1 MANNPETLSQLY
13 EVFLY
18 KKKDIIAIQE
28 KLGISG
34 NANQMVNI
42 KARRRKTLADSYEL
56 LLDLVEDIIPIRREL
71 RIDGNPI
78 LEVELGSNKASTD
91 ISYREIFNLLMCL
104 EEDIIAIQDEL
115 GIIGYSNQERAE
127 EVDEK
132 VRSYLQKLEE
142 FHGPLE
148 DEPSVILLKYDEIG
162 IEKIRFT
169 GEGLPLFPNLTSQ
182 QLHEIFVKNPASAGQ
197 CP

>member
-56 LLDLVEDIIPIRREL
+56 LLDLVEDIIPIQKEL
-71 RIDGNPI
+71 DIDDNSV
-78 LEVELGSNKASTD
+78 LAVEYRSNKAST
-91 ISYREIFNLLMCL
+91 YHFRNY
-104 EEDIIAIQDEL
+104 IICFYI
-115 GIIGYSNQERAE
+115 
-127 EVDEK
+127 
-132 VRSYLQKLEE
+132 
-142 FHGPLE
+142 
-148 DEPSVILLKYDEIG
+148 
-162 IEKIRFT
+162 
-169 GEGLPLFPNLTSQ
+169 
-182 QLHEIFVKNPASAGQ
+182 
-197 CP
+197 